1 MMDKK
6 YNMKELERL
15 LAVCSATFYN
25 LNGFLPDTEELC
37 RQIGTEYRPAIYRIL
52 GGSMAVSP
60 VLAV

>member
-6 YNMKELERL
+6 YTMKELKQL

-37 RQIGTEYRPAIYRIL
+37 RQIGIEYRPAIYRIL
-52 GGSMAVSP
+52 SGAQAVSP
-60 VLAV
+60 APAV